1 MVSLKC
7 FLLTFGH
14 NKQSIHLTHASR
26 VIFLYLK
33 CEKIWEG
40 KYEYCNSFICRF
52 MYRMCSCD
60 HSHRYIRKFCYHL
73 MGVVPVRD

>member
-1 MVSLKC
+1 MGSLKC

-33 CEKIWEG
+33 CEKIRRG
-40 KYEYCNSFICRF
+40 NMNTATHSFGDLCTGCVAAITVIVTF
-52 MYRMCSCD
+52 VSFAT
-60 HSHRYIRKFCYHL
+60 ILWVLFL
-73 MGVVPVRD
+73 